1 MISWASENLSDS
13 EVTAY
18 NKLVET
24 GTMEEAIMAATGLKA
39 RYDNAVGVTPNL
51 IKGGVSET
59 SNAFQSTAEIIAAVN
74 DPRYAV
80 DTAYR
85 QQVEDK
91 IKRSNALG

>member
-1 MISWASENLSDS
+1 
-13 EVTAY
+13 
-18 NKLVET
+18 
-24 GTMEEAIMAATGLKA
+24 MAEK
-39 RYDNAVGVTPNL
+39 
-51 IKGGVSET
+51 
-59 SNAFQSTAEIIAAVN
+59 QSAEIIAAVN